1 MSQENVETLKR
12 GFEAFNRGDI
22 NAMLE
27 EFDPDV
33 EWHTASDIPDS
44 TVYRGHDGV
53 ASLIQEWVNSFED
66 FRVDAEELIDRG
78 EYVVLSVVL
87 RGRIPGSLESDR
99 EVTLRRFGVDK
110 VRNGKIVEVREYM
123 TLEQVLEAVG
133 LSE

>member
-110 VRNGKIVEVREYM
+110 VSNGKIVEVREYM

>member
-123 TLEQVLEAVG
+123 TLEQALEAVG